1 MLYCKLVRDKIPE
14 IIKKSG
20 KDAVTCILP
29 DKEYAIFLERK
40 LDEEIREYH
49 ESKDIEE
56 LADILEIIISL
67 AKIQGYKFSDLYDI
81 RTQKSEEKGGFSNK
95 IFLISVSEGK

>member
-14 IIKKSG
+14 IIKASG

-49 ESKDIEE
+49 ESKDVEE

-67 AKIQGYKFSDLYDI
+67 AEIKGYKFSDLYDI
-81 RTQKSEEKGGFSNK
+81 RTQKAKEKVVFSNK
-95 IFLISVSEGK
+95 IFLISVSEDR

>member
-14 IIKKSG
+14 IIKGSG
-20 KDAVTCILP
+20 KGALTCTLP

-40 LDEEIREYH
+40 LDEEIMEYH

-56 LADILEIIISL
+56 LADILEILISL
-67 AKIQGYKFSDLYDI
+67 AKIQGYNFSDLYDI
-81 RTQKSEEKGGFSNK
+81 RTRKAEEKGAFSKK
-95 IFLISVSEGK
+95 IFLISVVEDK

>member
-14 IIKKSG
+14 IIKASG
-20 KDAVTCILP
+20 KDAVTCILL

-49 ESKDIEE
+49 ESKDVEE

-67 AKIQGYKFSDLYDI
+67 AEIKGYKFSDLYDI
-81 RTQKSEEKGGFSNK
+81 RTQKAKEKGVFSNK
-95 IFLISVSEGK
+95 IFLISVSEDR